1 MILIRY
7 LTLACKTRIEKE
19 NVARWKR
26 IEQVREESGFYL
38 FHPKNK
44 KDKPTFR
51 TFVNFD
57 KALNDPTHQLHRR
70 LEKRNKH
77 HIGESDSMVKAKSN
91 IELEK
96 QELVENTFNYM
107 LELGP
112 QPTDTGDYIGDLPSG
127 DAFTNVS
134 HSSRSKSHS
143 TINSDSVIG
152 AIISS
157 DNGSNVS
164 HSSRSKSHSTINSDS
179 IVGAIISSDNGLN
192 VSHSSRSKSHST
204 IISDPMFNTTD
215 DLGCSTNL
223 KEKESILTDASV
235 YKKSQIISVN
245 SGENKLNYFSLVI
258 HNIDN
263 AKILEN
269 YGSLWN
275 CEFSFRCILNGIH
288 PMHRLSSSE
297 NRMSSRV
304 GTM

>member
-1 MILIRY
+1 MFDMILIRY

-26 IEQVREESGFYL
+26 IEQVRDESGFYL
-38 FHPKNK
+38 FHPKNR

-112 QPTDTGDYIGDLPSG
+112 QPTDTGDYPYIGDLPSG

-143 TINSDSVIG
+143 TINSDSVVG

-164 HSSRSKSHSTINSDS
+164 HSSGSKSHSTM
-179 IVGAIISSDNGLN
+179 
-192 VSHSSRSKSHST
+192 
-204 IISDPMFNTTD
+204 SDPMLNSIVNTTD
-215 DLGCSTNL
+215 DLGCLTNL

-235 YKKSQIISVN
+235 YKESQIISVN
-245 SGENKLNYFSLVI
+245 SGENKMNYFSLVI

-297 NRMSSRV
+297 NRLSSRV

>member
-1 MILIRY
+1 MFDMILIRY

-38 FHPKNK
+38 FHPKNR

-96 QELVENTFNYM
+96 QEQVENTFNYM

-112 QPTDTGDYIGDLPSG
+112 QPTDTGDDPYIGNLPSG
-127 DAFTNVS
+127 D
-134 HSSRSKSHS
+134 
-143 TINSDSVIG
+143 
-152 AIISS
+152 
-157 DNGSNVS
+157 
-164 HSSRSKSHSTINSDS
+164 SSRSKSHSTINSDS
-179 IVGAIISSDNGLN
+179 IVGAIISTDNGLN

-223 KEKESILTDASV
+223 KEKESALTDASV
-235 YKKSQIISVN
+235 YKESQIISVN

>member
-1 MILIRY
+1 MFDMILIRY

-38 FHPKNK
+38 FHPKNR

-96 QELVENTFNYM
+96 QEQVENTFNYM

-112 QPTDTGDYIGDLPSG
+112 QPTDTGDDPYIGDLPSG
-127 DAFTNVS
+127 D
-134 HSSRSKSHS
+134 
-143 TINSDSVIG
+143 
-152 AIISS
+152 
-157 DNGSNVS
+157 
-164 HSSRSKSHSTINSDS
+164 
-179 IVGAIISSDNGLN
+179 
-192 VSHSSRSKSHST
+192 SSRSKSHST

-223 KEKESILTDASV
+223 KEKESALTDASV
-235 YKKSQIISVN
+235 YKESQIISVN